1 MNRNRKLGLAALPAL
16 ALALAACGSPRTL
29 PPVAPDA
36 TSDAAGYIIGPG
48 DILNVFVYRSPDLSQ
63 SDLPVRPDGRIS
75 LPLIPDMPAA
85 GRLPTDLARD
95 IEQHLRRYVIEP
107 NVTVMVRSFVGPA
120 SQQIRVIGEAAQP
133 LGMPYRDGMTVLD
146 VMIGARGLTRYA
158 AGNSAEIIRRNGAQ
172 REAIPVRLTDLLR
185 GGDVSQDIAM
195 RPGDTL
201 IIPQG
206 WF

>member
-1 MNRNRKLGLAALPAL
+1 MTMNWRPGLAALPAL

-29 PPVAPDA
+29 PPAPE
-36 TSDAAGYIIGPG
+36 TEQQSAGYLIGPG
-48 DILNVFVYRSPDLSQ
+48 DVLNIFVYRSPDLSQ

-75 LPLIPDMPAA
+75 MPLIPDIPAA

-95 IEQHLRRYVIEP
+95 IEQRLRRYVHEP

-133 LGMPYRDGMTVLD
+133 MGMPYRDGMTVLD

-158 AGNSAEIIRRNGAQ
+158 SGNRAEIIRRNGNQ
-172 REAIPVRLTDLLR
+172 REVIPVRLTDLLR
-185 GGDVSQDIAM
+185 SGDVSQDIAM

>member
-1 MNRNRKLGLAALPAL
+1 MTRTWRPGLAALPAL

-29 PPVAPDA
+29 PPVPPE
-36 TSDAAGYIIGPG
+36 TGQEAAGYLIGPG
-48 DILNVFVYRSPDLSQ
+48 DTLNVFVYRAPDLSAT
-63 SDLPVRPDGRIS
+63 DLPVRPDGRIS

-95 IEQHLRRYVIEP
+95 IEQHLRRYVLEP

-158 AGNSAEIIRRNGAQ
+158 AGNRAEIIRRNGAQ
-172 REAIPVRLTDLLR
+172 REAIPVRLNDLLR
-185 GGDVSQDIAM
+185 GGDVSQDVAM

>member
-1 MNRNRKLGLAALPAL
+1 MNRNRKLGLAVLPAL
-16 ALALAACGSPRTL
+16 ALALAACGYPRTL

-36 TSDAAGYIIGPG
+36 TSEAAGYVIGPG
-48 DILNVFVYRSPDLSQ
+48 DILNIFVYRSPDLSQ

-158 AGNSAEIIRRNGAQ
+158 AGNRAEIIRRNGAQ

-185 GGDVSQDIAM
+185 AGDVSQDIAM